1 MQQSTPPT
9 EVKNDPFL
17 PVFRAELE
25 ELRERREQ
33 CLPEDQRLK
42 GDGPAVPST
51 KLNLVGLALSG
62 GGIRSASF
70 SLGVVQELAR
80 RNLLKYVDYLSTVSG
95 GGYLGACLSSL
106 LADSKAES
114 LEPRHFPLR
123 KELGEPEP
131 PALTKLRNGSNYLKP
146 PGLLNAMSL
155 AAIILRGLLLTFTAL
170 LPLILGAVLVTGLIY
185 EVIAPALIFAGS
197 PNLEKHHLLRT
208 PVPSLVMLTAFG
220 VLGLL
225 FPFAMVLLRSR
236 MNLKNRHRYQKAMA
250 AMLLGTVILL
260 VLWPGLALVD
270 LAAYTSW
277 GEFQMLLREVSLNH
291 PLTWGIIAGMG
302 GLALFAAGR
311 RILKTIGIALA
322 ALSGPLILF
331 ATYLALCLWQINPP
345 LKLELT
351 PKGWEQWQ
359 QDKSAVLEEVFN
371 LEVSA
376 ESVTPTSDLARK
388 LFTQKRRFLAREDAS
403 QYWNDTPVDLSGRT
417 LYSSLKP
424 DPVLVQQLTSGN
436 QLNPDQAVAEIL
448 VHGTLWDREGQ
459 IFLLLVVLSLII
471 NVRFLNINYTSPH
484 SFYRDQLSRVFLVKE
499 AGNDLVSNDA
509 LKLSQLR
516 EPRDGGA
523 SCAPYHLIN
532 ASINLGNDTQADL
545 RGRKAGFFLFSKHF
559 VGSEETGWCE
569 TAKMEKATP
578 HLDLG
583 TAMAISGAAASPNM
597 GAFTSRSI
605 SFLMM
610 LLNVRLGYWLPN
622 PARVREP
629 HRPFWVPGPRY
640 LVKEALGTFDTR
652 GRYVNVSDGGHLEN
666 LGVYELLRRRCRLI
680 IAVDGEADPHLRF
693 GSLVTLL
700 RFARIDLGI
709 SIDIDLEQLRQTDG
723 RSKAHW
729 VQATIH
735 YGEGETGT
743 LLYLKSTL
751 TGDESPYV
759 RAYKEMHPA
768 FPHESTANQFFTET
782 QLEVYRALG
791 EHTAEGAP
799 LRELILD
806 LPGTAPA
813 QPGQAA
819 SGQASSA
826 AA

>member
-17 PVFRAELE
+17 PIFRAELE

-106 LADSKAES
+106 LADSKPEALS
-114 LEPRHFPLR
+114 PKYFPLR
-123 KELGEPEP
+123 KQLGEPEP
-131 PALTKLRNGSNYLKP
+131 PALRNVRNGSNYLKP
-146 PGLLNAMSL
+146 PGLLNSL
-155 AAIILRGLLLTFTAL
+155 GLAVIVLRGLLLTFTAL
-170 LPLILGAVLVTGLIY
+170 LPLILGAVLVTGFVY
-185 EVIAPALIFAGS
+185 EVLGPAVVFSGG
-197 PNLEKHHLLRT
+197 PNPEKIHFFRT
-208 PVPSLVMLTAFG
+208 PLPSSVVLTAFG
-220 VLGLL
+220 VLGFL
-225 FPFAMVLLRSR
+225 FPFSMVLLRSR
-236 MNLKNRHRYQKAMA
+236 MNLANRQRYQNAMA
-250 AMLLGTVILL
+250 AMLLGALALL
-260 VLWPGLALVD
+260 MLWPGIAIVD
-270 LAAYTSW
+270 LAAYTSVS
-277 GEFQMLLREVSLNH
+277 ELQEMLGTAKLRH
-291 PLTWGIIAGMG
+291 PLTWGLIAVPA

-311 RILKTIGIALA
+311 RILKTLGVALVA
-322 ALSGPLILF
+322 ISGPLILF
-331 ATYLALCLWQINPP
+331 AAYLALCLWQVSPP
-345 LKLELT
+345 RKLELT
-351 PKGWEQWQ
+351 PEGWTQWQ
-359 QDKSAVLEEVFN
+359 QNKNTVLEQVFHV
-371 LEVSA
+371 EMSA
-376 ESVTPTSDLARK
+376 TAATPTGDQAHK
-388 LFTQKRRFLAREDAS
+388 LFNPTRRYLTREDEGT
-403 QYWNDTPVDLSGRT
+403 YWNDTPVELSGRT
-417 LYSSLKP
+417 LYYSITP
-424 DPVLVQQLTSGN
+424 DPVLVQQMASGS
-436 QLNPDQAVAEIL
+436 LLKADQAVAVLL
-448 VHGTLWDREGQ
+448 VHGTIWDREGL
-459 IFLLLVVLSLII
+459 IFLLMSVISLVI

-499 AGNDLVSNDA
+499 AGKELVSNDELA
-509 LKLSQLR
+509 LTGLR
-516 EPRDGGA
+516 KARDGGP

-532 ASINLGNDTQADL
+532 AAINLGSDTAHDM

-569 TAKMEKATP
+569 TAKMEKADP
-578 HLDLG
+578 HVNLG

-622 PARVREP
+622 PARVKEP

-640 LVKEALGTFDTR
+640 LLKEALGLFDTH

-680 IAVDGEADPHLRF
+680 IAVDGEADPHLQF
-693 GSLVTLL
+693 SSLVTLM
-700 RFARIDLGI
+700 RFARIDMGI
-709 SIDIDLEQLRQTDG
+709 SIDIDLEQLRLMDG
-723 RSKAHW
+723 RSKGHW

-759 RAYKEMHPA
+759 RAYREAHTA

-791 EHTAEGAP
+791 EHSAEGAP
-799 LRELILD
+799 LKELILD
-806 LPGTAPA
+806 LPGAVPA

-819 SGQASSA
+819 SKQSSSA

>member
-42 GDGPAVPST
+42 GDGPVAPST
-51 KLNLVGLALSG
+51 KLNMVGLALSG

-106 LADSKAES
+106 LADAKPEALGS
-114 LEPRHFPLR
+114 RHFPLR
-123 KELGEPEP
+123 KELGETEP
-131 PALTKLRNGSNYLKP
+131 PALRNLRNGSNYLKP

-155 AAIILRGLLLTFTAL
+155 AVVLLRGLLLTFIAL
-170 LPLILGAVLVTGLIY
+170 LPLILGAVLVTELFY
-185 EVIAPALIFAGS
+185 EVLAPALVFAGG
-197 PNLEKHHLLRT
+197 PNLEQRHILRT
-208 PVPSLVMLTAFG
+208 PFPAGAAFAAFA

-225 FPFAMVLLRSR
+225 FPFAMVLLRTR
-236 MNLKNRHRYQKAMA
+236 MNLNNRSRYQTVMA
-250 AMLLGTVILL
+250 AMLLGTVSLL
-260 VLWPGLALVD
+260 ALWPGILMVD
-270 LAAYTSW
+270 LAAYTTLAELQYYLSS
-277 GEFQMLLREVSLNH
+277 LLGTLGH
-291 PLTWGIIAGMG
+291 PLALGLMAALGGLGFFAVGRRLLKSVGIIA
-302 GLALFAAGR
+302 
-311 RILKTIGIALA
+311 A
-322 ALSGPLILF
+322 ALVGPFVLF
-331 ATYLALCLWQINPP
+331 ITYLALCTWQITPP
-345 LKLELT
+345 RKFELT
-351 PKGWEQWQ
+351 DKGLQAWSQDRSALLQAVFDLPMQ
-359 QDKSAVLEEVFN
+359 QPGM
-371 LEVSA
+371 
-376 ESVTPTSDLARK
+376 ESTDHLGSE
-388 LFTQKRRFLAREDAS
+388 LFVRRLFLAQEDEER
-403 QYWNDTPVDLSGRT
+403 YWKAPQEPLGIRS
-417 LYSSLKP
+417 LYVSLQGKELIIHGSIT
-424 DPVLVQQLTSGN
+424 DP
-436 QLNPDQAVAEIL
+436 
-448 VHGTLWDREGQ
+448 EGQ
-459 IFLLLVVLSLII
+459 LFLIMVVVILAI
-471 NVRFLNINYTSPH
+471 NSRFLNINYTSPH
-484 SFYRDQLSRVFLVKE
+484 SFYRDQLSRVFLMRE
-499 AGNDLVSNDA
+499 AGNELVSNDA
-509 LKLSQLR
+509 LELTELR
-516 EPRDGGA
+516 KTRDGRA

-532 ASINLGNDTQADL
+532 AAINLGSDTHSDV

-569 TAKMEKATP
+569 TTKMEQATP
-578 HLDLG
+578 HMDVG

-622 PARVREP
+622 PARVKEP

-640 LVKEALGTFDTR
+640 LLKEALGLFGTK

-709 SIDIDLEQLRQTDG
+709 SIEIDLEQLRQTDG
-723 RSKAHW
+723 RSKTHW

-735 YGEGETGT
+735 YGGGETGT

-759 RAYKEMHPA
+759 RAYREMNPA

-791 EHTAEGAP
+791 EHSAEGAP

-806 LPGTAPA
+806 LPSAAPA
-813 QPGQAA
+813 QTGQAA
-819 SGQASSA
+819 SGQTSSA